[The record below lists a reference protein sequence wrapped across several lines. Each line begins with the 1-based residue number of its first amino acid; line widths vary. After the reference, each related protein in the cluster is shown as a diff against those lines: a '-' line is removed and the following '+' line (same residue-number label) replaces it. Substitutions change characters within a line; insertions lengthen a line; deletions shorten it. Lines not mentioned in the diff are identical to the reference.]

1 MRVVRSVL
9 RFVFRGLFRIL
20 GRVKISGLENV
31 PKTGAYLI
39 AFNHVSLYDAP
50 LVVAFWPTSPE
61 VASASDI
68 WQRKG
73 QDYLVRWY
81 HGIPVHRGEYDRNLI
96 DTLTNALSSGH
107 PLVIAPEGGRSHT
120 PGMRPANPGVA
131 YLAEKTGVPVLPVG
145 VVGTTEDYLENA
157 LRARR
162 PTLEMRIG
170 KPITLPSI
178 SEKGAARR
186 AARQRNADLVMGYL
200 ARLLPEEY
208 RGCYADHELLS
219 GDIPHDGK
227 SLDNFGVLN
236 GNS

>member
-1 MRVVRSVL
+1 MVRSIL
-9 RFVFRGLFRIL
+9 RLVIRVLFRLL
-20 GRVKISGLENV
+20 GGVKITGLGNV
-31 PKTGAYLI
+31 PKTGAYLV

-50 LVVAFWPTSPE
+50 FVISFWPTSPE

-73 QDYLVRWY
+73 QNLLVRWY
-81 HGIPVHRGEYDRNLI
+81 HGIPVHRGEYDRRLI
-96 DTLTNALSSGH
+96 DSLTSALQSGY

-131 YLAEKTGVPVLPVG
+131 YLAEKTGVPVVPVG

-157 LRARR
+157 LRVRR

-170 KPITLPSI
+170 KPIVLPPVA
-178 SEKGAARR
+178 EKGAARR
-186 AARQRNADLVMGYL
+186 AARQRNADLVMGHI

-208 RGCYADHELLS
+208 RGCYANHELVS
-219 GDIPHDGK
+219 GN
-227 SLDNFGVLN
+227 LTNTMVN
-236 GNS
+236 